1 MHSINTVRVINVKNV
16 TVLYLIQVVGAI
28 RTHYLF
34 IDMRWKYGRILRLP
48 IYVDTRLVG
57 LFARLNLLESHN
69 AGTKKADPVCRV
81 SAC

>member
-1 MHSINTVRVINVKNV
+1 MRSINTVRVINVKNV

-34 IDMRWKYGRILRLP
+34 IEMRWEYGRILRLP

-69 AGTKKADPVCRV
+69 GGTKKADPVCRV